1 MGFWSNVRSFFRGA
15 PEAKAAAK
23 KDLAHWF
30 IPRASIFGNYGE
42 HALAD
47 NETVFSAVSRL
58 SNTMASL
65 PIKAYKNYQPI
76 ESQASEL
83 LTYAPNHNMTSSEMV
98 GLLET
103 HRAVYGNAYAIKRYG
118 MRYEVVGLDVLDPSR
133 VQPVIEETSRELW
146 YEILGDN
153 GNYFVHNMD
162 MIHVKYTSVDGLKGI
177 SPLKVLR
184 NALDF
189 DRDVRTFSLEQM
201 DGAKISFILE
211 LATQLDN
218 KRKAEMLENFKSF
231 YRDNGGILI
240 QEQGVKIRELKK
252 EFIDTKAFEVEKVT
266 RSRVAQAFNIPLY
279 MLGETQGSVA
289 NMEQLYIDYVQG
301 TLMPIATQYEKEFNR
316 KLLTEQERQ
325 AGYYFKFSMNALLR
339 GDMQTRGNF
348 YQQGI
353 RSGWFKPNEVRAWE
367 DLPPEKGGDTLYLSK
382 DLFPIDQ
389 VAQQKITSTDAPTPP
404 TLKTNEDDNEDSK
417 GGEDDKEVLGNQS
430 GEE

>member
-1 MGFWSNVRSFFRGA
+1 MGFWGNVRSFFGGKT
-15 PEAKAAAK
+15 EAKAAVK

-42 HALAD
+42 QSLAD

-65 PIKAYKNYQPI
+65 PIKVYKNYQPV
-76 ESQASEL
+76 ESEASNL
-83 LTYAPNHNMTSSEMV
+83 ITYAPNHNMTSGELI

-103 HRAVYGNAYAIKRYG
+103 HRDTFGNGYAIKRYG
-118 MRYEVVGLDVLDPSR
+118 MRYEVIGLEVLDPSR
-133 VQPVIEETSRELW
+133 VQPIVEETTRELW
-146 YEILGDN
+146 YEVFGDN

-162 MIHVKYTSVDGLKGI
+162 MIHVKHVSIDGLKGI

-184 NALDF
+184 GALEF

-211 LATQLDN
+211 LATQLDEP
-218 KRKAEMLENFKSF
+218 RKAKMLENFKSF

-279 MLGETQGSVA
+279 MLGETQGSVS

-316 KLLTEQERQ
+316 KLLTDQERK

-389 VAQQKITSTDAPTPP
+389 VAQQKITSTDAPKPP
-404 TLKTNEDDNEDSK
+404 TLSESDE
-417 GGEDDKEVLGNQS
+417 GGENNKEVLGNQS

>member
-15 PEAKAAAK
+15 PEAKAAIK
-23 KDLAHWF
+23 KDIAHWF

-42 HALAD
+42 QSLAD

-83 LTYAPNHNMTSSEMV
+83 LTYAPNHNMTSGEMI

-118 MRYEVVGLDVLDPSR
+118 MRYEVIGLEVLDPSR
-133 VQPVIEETSRELW
+133 VQPIVEETTRELW
-146 YEILGDN
+146 YEVFGDN

-162 MIHVKYTSVDGLKGI
+162 MIHVKHVSIDGLKGI

-184 NALDF
+184 GALDF

-211 LATQLDN
+211 LATQLDEP
-218 KRKAEMLENFKSF
+218 RKAKMLENFKSF

-279 MLGETQGSVA
+279 MLGETQGSVS

-316 KLLTEQERQ
+316 KLLTDQERK

-389 VAQQKITSTDAPTPP
+389 VAQQKITSTDAPKPP
-404 TLKTNEDDNEDSK
+404 TLSESDE
-417 GGEDDKEVLGNQS
+417 GGENNKEVLGNQS

>member
-1 MGFWSNVRSFFRGA
+1 MGFWGNVRSFFGGKT
-15 PEAKAAAK
+15 EAKAAVK

-42 HALAD
+42 QSLAD

-65 PIKAYKNYQPI
+65 PIKVYKNYQPV
-76 ESQASEL
+76 ESEASNL
-83 LTYAPNHNMTSSEMV
+83 ITYAPNHNMTSGELI

-103 HRAVYGNAYAIKRYG
+103 HRDTFGNGYAIKRYG
-118 MRYEVVGLDVLDPSR
+118 MRYEVIGLEVLDPSR
-133 VQPVIEETSRELW
+133 VQPIVEETTRELW
-146 YEILGDN
+146 YEVLGDN

-162 MIHVKYTSVDGLKGI
+162 MIHVKHVSIDGLKGI

-184 NALDF
+184 GALEF

-211 LATQLDN
+211 LATQLDEP
-218 KRKAEMLENFKSF
+218 RKAKMLENFKSF

-279 MLGETQGSVA
+279 MLGETQGSVS

-316 KLLTEQERQ
+316 KLLTEKERK

-389 VAQQKITSTDAPTPP
+389 VAQQKITSTDAPKPP
-404 TLKTNEDDNEDSK
+404 TLSESDE
-417 GGEDDKEVLGNQS
+417 GGENNKEVLGNQS

>member
-1 MGFWSNVRSFFRGA
+1 MGFWSNVRGLFGGLGGSQ
-15 PEAKAAAK
+15 AAVK
-23 KDLAHWF
+23 TLLSHYF
-30 IPRASIFGNYGE
+30 IPRSITYGNYGD
-42 HALAD
+42 HTLAD
-47 NETVFSAVSRL
+47 NETVFSAISRL

-65 PIKAYKNYQPI
+65 PLKAYKNYQPI

-83 LTYAPNHNMTSSEMV
+83 LTYAPNHNMTSNQLI

-103 HRAVYGNAYAIKRYG
+103 HRNTHGNGYALKRYG
-118 MRYEVVGLDVLDPSR
+118 IRYEVIGLDVLDPLR
-133 VQPVIEETSRELW
+133 VQPVIEETSGDLW
-146 YEILGDN
+146 YQIYADN
-153 GNYFVHNMD
+153 GNYYVHNMD
-162 MIHVKYTSVDGLKGI
+162 LIHVKSTTIDGIKGI

-184 NALDF
+184 DSLSF
-189 DRDVRTFSLEQM
+189 DRDVRKFSLDQM
-201 DGAKISFILE
+201 DGAKISFILK
-211 LATQLDN
+211 LANQVSDE
-218 KRKAEMLENFKSF
+218 KKKEMLTNFGEF
-231 YRDNGGILI
+231 YRDNGGLLI
-240 QEQGVKIRELKK
+240 QEPGVEIKDLQRT
-252 EFIDTKAFEVEKVT
+252 FIDTKAFEVEKVT

-279 MLGETQGSVA
+279 MLGETQGSVS

-316 KLLTEQERQ
+316 KLLTEKERK

-417 GGEDDKEVLGNQS
+417 GGEDDKEVLGDQS

>member
-1 MGFWSNVRSFFRGA
+1 MGFWSNVRNFFRGA
-15 PEAKAAAK
+15 PEAKAAVK

-83 LTYAPNHNMTSSEMV
+83 LTYAPNHNMTSGEMI

-103 HRAVYGNAYAIKRYG
+103 HRDIYGNGYALKRYG
-118 MRYEVVGLDVLDPSR
+118 MRYEVIGLDVLDPSR
-133 VQPVIEETSRELW
+133 VQPVIEESTRELW
-146 YEILGDN
+146 YEIFGDN

-162 MIHVKYTSVDGLKGI
+162 IIHVKYTSVDGLKGI

-201 DGAKISFILE
+201 DGAKISFILKV
-211 LATQLDN
+211 ANQLDDE
-218 KRKAEMLENFKSF
+218 RKTAMLENFRNF
-231 YRDNGGILI
+231 YSNNGGILI
-240 QEQGVKIRELKK
+240 QEPGVEIKDLKK

-279 MLGETQGSVA
+279 MLGETQGSVS

-316 KLLTEQERQ
+316 KLLTEKERK

-389 VAQQKITSTDAPTPP
+389 VAQQKITSADAPTPP
-404 TLKTNEDDNEDSK
+404 TLKANEDDNEDSK

>member
-1 MGFWSNVRSFFRGA
+1 MGFWGNVRSFFGGQT
-15 PEAKAAAK
+15 EAKAAVK

-42 HALAD
+42 QSLAD

-65 PIKAYKNYQPI
+65 PIKVYKNYQPV
-76 ESQASEL
+76 ESEASNL
-83 LTYAPNHNMTSSEMV
+83 ITYAPNHNMTSGELI

-103 HRAVYGNAYAIKRYG
+103 HRDTFGNGYAIKRYG
-118 MRYEVVGLDVLDPSR
+118 MRYEVIGLEVLDPSR
-133 VQPVIEETSRELW
+133 VQPIVEETTRELW
-146 YEILGDN
+146 YEVFGDN

-162 MIHVKYTSVDGLKGI
+162 MIHVKHVSIDGLKGI

-184 NALDF
+184 GALEF

-211 LATQLDN
+211 LATQLDEP
-218 KRKAEMLENFKSF
+218 RKAKMLENFKSF

-279 MLGETQGSVA
+279 MLGETQGSVS

-316 KLLTEQERQ
+316 KLLTDQERK

-389 VAQQKITSTDAPTPP
+389 VAQQKITSTDAPKPP
-404 TLKTNEDDNEDSK
+404 TLSESDE
-417 GGEDDKEVLGNQS
+417 GGENNKEVLGNQS

>member
-1 MGFWSNVRSFFRGA
+1 MGFWNNVRGFFGGA
-15 PEAKAAAK
+15 TEAKAAVK
-23 KDLAHWF
+23 KDLTHWF
-30 IPRASIFGNYGE
+30 IPRATLLGNYGE

-83 LTYAPNHNMTSSEMV
+83 LTYAPNHNMTSGELI

-103 HRAVYGNAYAIKRYG
+103 HRDIHGNGYALKRYG

-133 VQPVIEETSRELW
+133 VQPVVEETTRELW
-146 YEILGDN
+146 YQILGDN

-162 MIHVKYTSVDGLKGI
+162 IIHVKHISVDGLKGI

-240 QEQGVKIRELKK
+240 QEQGVNIRELKQD
-252 EFIDTKAFEVEKVT
+252 FIDTKAFEVEKVT
-266 RSRVAQAFNIPLY
+266 RLRVAQAFNIPLY
-279 MLGETQGSVA
+279 MLGETDGS
-289 NMEQLYIDYVQG
+289 MSSIEQLYIDFVQG

-316 KLLTEQERQ
+316 KLLTEEERK

-339 GDMQTRGNF
+339 GDMQTRGEF

-367 DLPPEKGGDTLYLSK
+367 DLPPEKGGDKLYLSK

-404 TLKTNEDDNEDSK
+404 TLETNEDDNEDSK

-430 GEE
+430 SEE

>member
-1 MGFWSNVRSFFRGA
+1 MGFWGNVRSFFGGKT
-15 PEAKAAAK
+15 EAKAAVK

-42 HALAD
+42 QSLAD

-65 PIKAYKNYQPI
+65 PIKVYKNYQPV
-76 ESQASEL
+76 ESEASNL
-83 LTYAPNHNMTSSEMV
+83 ITYAPNHNMTSGELI

-103 HRAVYGNAYAIKRYG
+103 HRDTFGNGYAIKRYG
-118 MRYEVVGLDVLDPSR
+118 MRYEVIGLEVLDPSR
-133 VQPVIEETSRELW
+133 VQPIVEETTRELW
-146 YEILGDN
+146 YEVFGDN

-162 MIHVKYTSVDGLKGI
+162 MIHVKHVSIDGLKGI

-184 NALDF
+184 GALEF

-211 LATQLDN
+211 LATQLDEP
-218 KRKAEMLENFKSF
+218 RKAKMLENFKSF

-279 MLGETQGSVA
+279 MLGETQGSVS

-316 KLLTEQERQ
+316 KLLTDQERK

-382 DLFPIDQ
+382 DLFPIEQ
-389 VAQQKITSTDAPTPP
+389 VAQQKITSTDAPKPP
-404 TLKTNEDDNEDSK
+404 TLSESGE
-417 GGEDDKEVLGNQS
+417 GGENNKEVLGNQS

>member
-1 MGFWSNVRSFFRGA
+1 MGFWSNVRSFSEAQPKQRRPLKGPTALVYSSRQYFRQLR
-15 PEAKAAAK
+15 ETT
-23 KDLAHWF
+23 
-30 IPRASIFGNYGE
+30 
-42 HALAD
+42 LAD

-83 LTYAPNHNMTSSEMV
+83 LTYAPNHNMTSGEMI

-103 HRAVYGNAYAIKRYG
+103 HRDIFGNGYALKRYG
-118 MRYEVVGLDVLDPSR
+118 MRYEVIGLDVLDPSR
-133 VQPVIEETSRELW
+133 VQPVIEESTRELW
-146 YEILGDN
+146 YEIFGDN

-162 MIHVKYTSVDGLKGI
+162 IIHVKHVSVDGLKGI

-201 DGAKISFILE
+201 DGAKISFILKV
-211 LATQLDN
+211 ANQLDDD
-218 KRKAEMLENFKSF
+218 RKTAMLENFRNF
-231 YRDNGGILI
+231 YSNNGGILI
-240 QEQGVKIRELKK
+240 QEPGVEIKDLKK

-279 MLGETQGSVA
+279 MLGETQGSVS

-316 KLLTEQERQ
+316 KLLTEKERK

-389 VAQQKITSTDAPTPP
+389 VAQQKIMSTDAPTPP
-404 TLKTNEDDNEDSK
+404 TLKNDEADNEDSK
-417 GGEDDKEVLGNQS
+417 GGEDD
-430 GEE
+430 

>member
-1 MGFWSNVRSFFRGA
+1 
-15 PEAKAAAK
+15 
-23 KDLAHWF
+23 
-30 IPRASIFGNYGE
+30 
-42 HALAD
+42 
-47 NETVFSAVSRL
+47 
-58 SNTMASL
+58 
-65 PIKAYKNYQPI
+65 
-76 ESQASEL
+76 
-83 LTYAPNHNMTSSEMV
+83 MTSGEMI

-103 HRAVYGNAYAIKRYG
+103 HRNISGDGYALKRYG
-118 MRYEVVGLDVLDPSR
+118 MRYEVIGLDVLDPSR
-133 VQPVIEETSRELW
+133 VQPVIEESTRELW
-146 YEILGDN
+146 YEIFGDN

-162 MIHVKYTSVDGLKGI
+162 IIHVKHVSVDGLKGI

-201 DGAKISFILE
+201 DGAKISFILKV
-211 LATQLDN
+211 ANQLDDD
-218 KRKAEMLENFKSF
+218 RKTAMLENFRNF
-231 YRDNGGILI
+231 YSNNGGILI
-240 QEQGVKIRELKK
+240 QEPGVEIKDLKK

-279 MLGETQGSVA
+279 MLGETQSSVS

-316 KLLTEQERQ
+316 KLLTEKERK
-325 AGYYFKFSMNALLR
+325 AGYYFKFNMNALLR
-339 GDMQTRGNF
+339 GDMRTRGDF
-348 YQQGI
+348 YQKGI

>member
-1 MGFWSNVRSFFRGA
+1 MGFWSNVRSFFGGA
-15 PEAKAAAK
+15 SGSKAAVK
-23 KDLAHWF
+23 KDLPHWF

-42 HALAD
+42 TTLAD

-83 LTYAPNHNMTSSEMV
+83 LTYAPNHNMTSGEMI

-146 YEILGDN
+146 YEIFGDN

-162 MIHVKYTSVDGLKGI
+162 MIHVKHVSVDGLKGI

-189 DRDVRTFSLEQM
+189 DRDVRTFSIEQM
-201 DGAKISFILE
+201 DGAKISFILKV
-211 LATQLDN
+211 ANQLDDD
-218 KRKAEMLENFKSF
+218 RKTAMLENFRNF
-231 YRDNGGILI
+231 YSNNGGILI
-240 QEQGVKIRELKK
+240 QEPGVEIKDLKK

-279 MLGETQGSVA
+279 MLGETQGSVS

-316 KLLTEQERQ
+316 KLLTEKERK

-404 TLKTNEDDNEDSK
+404 TLKTNEDDNESVE
-417 GGEDDKEVLGNQS
+417 GGENDKEVLGNQS

>member
-1 MGFWSNVRSFFRGA
+1 MGFWSNVRNFFRK
-15 PEAKAAAK
+15 PSDVKAETRR
-23 KDLAHWF
+23 DLTHWF
-30 IPRASIFGNYGE
+30 IPRATILGNYGE
-42 HALAD
+42 HTLVD

-58 SNTMASL
+58 SNTMSSL

-83 LTYAPNHNMTSSEMV
+83 LTYAPNHNMTSGQFI

-118 MRYEVVGLDVLDPSR
+118 MRYEVVGLEVLDPSR
-133 VQPVIEETSRELW
+133 VRPVIEETTRELW

-189 DRDVRTFSLEQM
+189 DRDVRLFSLEQM

-211 LATQLDN
+211 LANQLDDT
-218 KRKAEMLENFKSF
+218 RKEKMLENFKSF
-231 YRDNGGILI
+231 YKDNGGLLI
-240 QEQGVKIRELKK
+240 QEPGVKIRELKK

-279 MLGETQGSVA
+279 MLGETQGSVS

-316 KLLTEQERQ
+316 KLLTEKERKS
-325 AGYYFKFSMNALLR
+325 GYYFKFSMNALLR

-367 DLPPEKGGDTLYLSK
+367 DLPPEEGGDTLYLSK

-389 VAQQKITSTDAPTPP
+389 VAQQKITSADVPTPP
-404 TLKTNEDDNEDSK
+404 TLEINEGDNENSK

>member
-1 MGFWSNVRSFFRGA
+1 MGFWGNVRSFFGGKT
-15 PEAKAAAK
+15 EAKAAVK

-42 HALAD
+42 QSLAD

-65 PIKAYKNYQPI
+65 PIKAYKNYRPI

-83 LTYAPNHNMTSSEMV
+83 LTYSPNHNMTSGEMI

-146 YEILGDN
+146 YEIFGDS

-211 LATQLDN
+211 LATQLDEP
-218 KRKAEMLENFKSF
+218 RKAKMLENFKSF

-279 MLGETQGSVA
+279 MLGETQGSVS

-316 KLLTEQERQ
+316 KLLTDEERK

-389 VAQQKITSTDAPTPP
+389 VAQQKITSTDAPKPP
-404 TLKTNEDDNEDSK
+404 TLSESDE
-417 GGEDDKEVLGNQS
+417 GGENNKEVLGNQS

>member
-1 MGFWSNVRSFFRGA
+1 MGFWSNVRSFFGGA
-15 PEAKAAAK
+15 TEAKVATRP
-23 KDLAHWF
+23 DLPHWF
-30 IPRASIFGNYGE
+30 SPRASIFGNYGE
-42 HALAD
+42 TTLAD

-83 LTYAPNHNMTSSEMV
+83 LTYAPNHNMTSGEMI

-146 YEILGDN
+146 YEIFGDN

-201 DGAKISFILE
+201 DGAKISFILKV
-211 LATQLDN
+211 ANQLDDD
-218 KRKAEMLENFKSF
+218 RKTAMLENFRNF
-231 YRDNGGILI
+231 YSNNGGILI
-240 QEQGVKIRELKK
+240 QEPGVEIKDLKK

-279 MLGETQGSVA
+279 MLGETQGSVS

-316 KLLTEQERQ
+316 KLLTEKERK

>member
-15 PEAKAAAK
+15 PEAKAAVK
-23 KDLAHWF
+23 KDIAHWF

-83 LTYAPNHNMTSSEMV
+83 LTYAPNHNMTSGEMI

-133 VQPVIEETSRELW
+133 VQPVVEETTRELW
-146 YEILGDN
+146 YEIFGDN
-153 GNYFVHNMD
+153 GNFFVHNMD

-211 LATQLDN
+211 LATQLDE

-279 MLGETQGSVA
+279 MLGETQGSVS

-316 KLLTEQERQ
+316 KLLTEQERK

-389 VAQQKITSTDAPTPP
+389 VAQQKITSNDAPTPP
-404 TLKTNEDDNEDSK
+404 TLKNDDADNEDSK
-417 GGEDDKEVLGNQS
+417 GGEDDKEVLGN
-430 GEE
+430 